1 MFSGFSRDINY
12 TIVETKFFEMIFG
25 ILEYFNCSDILN
37 QKIFKIVDN
46 ILKDKSEDAHEMIQ
60 NMINKSEMV
69 TFLIEN
75 GPIIEDDEPKPTEE
89 GLSVASTNLGKE
101 AEISAKDISLDS
113 PVKNKEEKVEEN
125 TSKSPE
131 QSSKRQDDSEVKVSK
146 EETKPKKIKIPS
158 CKNQSAL
165 QAHVKILSES
175 IIDLH
180 KKDKHNELQHTLKAY
195 LGGQD
200 TS

>member
-12 TIVETKFFEMIFG
+12 TIVETKFFEIIFS

-37 QKIFKIVDN
+37 QKIFKIIDN
-46 ILKDKSEDAHEMIQ
+46 ILRDKSEDAHEMVQ
-60 NMINKSEMV
+60 SMINKSEMV

-75 GPIIEDDEPKPTEE
+75 GPVVEEDGPEPKHDEE
-89 GLSVASTNLGKE
+89 GSTTSTNLVKD
-101 AEISAKDISLDS
+101 AESSAKDTSS
-113 PVKNKEEKVEEN
+113 PKNSPKNTEEKVEEN
-125 TSKSPE
+125 SSKSPE

-180 KKDKHNELQHTLKAY
+180 KKDKHNELQHTLK
-195 LGGQD
+195 
-200 TS
+200 